1 MYDGYEEGTVKEI
14 EGITDK
20 VSDMSF
26 TGISYPAIVFKEGF
40 KLERHKVVV
49 ISNMVKSQAGNM
61 SKDITLYFQNN
72 GELYKMGTL
81 SGFQI
86 MSLLDIVPRDSLLA
100 FYSDGKLLEG
110 SLIYTLCSF

>member
-61 SKDITLYFQNN
+61 TKDITLYFQNN

-81 SGFQI
+81 SGFQV

-100 FYSDGKLLEG
+100 FYSDGQLLEG